1 VLLSFIHPFNS
12 SPRSKV
18 SLFEQIA
25 KLINP
30 STLGASNKKFRNF
43 WKKGIPRN
51 TQLAIQI
58 NTCITKVYS
67 MTSKAMSIRL
77 PTQLVKEIEKLA
89 QAMERPK
96 TYLIRNAIELYLGEY
111 ADYQFALDRLQDKG
125 DEILSPAGLRE
136 ELEIQD

>member
-1 VLLSFIHPFNS
+1 
-12 SPRSKV
+12 
-18 SLFEQIA
+18 
-25 KLINP
+25 
-30 STLGASNKKFRNF
+30 
-43 WKKGIPRN
+43 
-51 TQLAIQI
+51 
-58 NTCITKVYS
+58 

-111 ADYQFALDRLQDKG
+111 ADYQLALDRLQDKG
-125 DEILSPAGLRE
+125 DEILSPAGLRK